1 MILRLKTPP
10 FVAPKSTLSEL
21 YSHYLISI
29 IYFEIKEINEIT
41 LSPFDD
47 TNCTRWTQSQNN

>member
-47 TNCTRWTQSQNN
+47 TNCKP